1 LQPSRRARAHAPG
14 GASTTISPVL
24 RTLRLRRPISLVL
37 ALALLLASTLGL
49 VHGTLHA
56 PGLQGSAT
64 TLSAVPGADPPA
76 HANAAT
82 TPGLHAWLLKLFDHH
97 DGSDQCRL
105 YDQLSG
111 GCSPPGVPLV
121 LAALALPSASF
132 AYFLGHAPLPASA
145 PFEARAPPTSR

>member
-1 LQPSRRARAHAPG
+1 M
-14 GASTTISPVL
+14 
-24 RTLRLRRPISLVL
+24 L

-56 PGLQGSAT
+56 PGLQGAAT
-64 TLSAVPGADPPA
+64 ALAAASGADLPA
-76 HANAAT
+76 HAEADSAADT
-82 TPGLHAWLLKLFDHH
+82 GATSPGLHAWLFKLFDHH
-97 DGSDQCRL
+97 DGGDQCRL

-132 AYFLGHAPLPASA
+132 AYFLGLAPFAASA
-145 PFEARAPPTSR
+145 PFEARAPPTPR